1 MQNRNAW
8 PCTSQLLPL
17 LTSSLKESNTL
28 CVSDFIHLL
37 GSLESPE
44 EGQRLVVSEHSS
56 QVESSDQF
64 ISFSFILLVPQNA
77 E

>member
-1 MQNRNAW
+1 MSL
-8 PCTSQLLPL
+8 CLPAASML
-17 LTSSLKESNTL
+17 MSPLKDSNTL
-28 CVSDFIHLL
+28 YVSDLIHLL

-56 QVESSDQF
+56 QVDTFDQL
-64 ISFSFILLVPQNA
+64 ISFGFLLLVPQNA

>member
-1 MQNRNAW
+1 M
-8 PCTSQLLPL
+8 
-17 LTSSLKESNTL
+17 
-28 CVSDFIHLL
+28 SDFIHLL

-56 QVESSDQF
+56 QVDTFDQL
-64 ISFSFILLVPQNA
+64 ISFGFVLLVPQNA